1 MGNVFLLTRG
11 TNLLSHRNCLSVHRS
26 KVIHTYV
33 EKNIR
38 LHKYAT
44 DGLLLY
50 ILYTTVMFPF
60 FLSLLET
67 KASLIIRGSEHS

>member
-1 MGNVFLLTRG
+1 MSNVFLLSRG
-11 TNLLSHRNCLSVHRS
+11 TNFLSHRNCLSVYRS
-26 KVIHTYV
+26 KVIHTV
-33 EKNIR
+33 GKIR

-50 ILYTTVMFPF
+50 ILYTTVMFSF

-67 KASLIIRGSEHS
+67 KASLIIRNSEHS